1 MAPKAWGQ
9 DPSVLWKRGQVV
21 EPITGAASV
30 LAVAVLIIVWCAVT
44 IERFK
49 HRMRERE
56 RARRAAYAAWLFT
69 RKVNRMANQR
79 TTRGWNHV

>member
-1 MAPKAWGQ
+1 M
-9 DPSVLWKRGQVV
+9 

-30 LAVAVLIIVWCAVT
+30 LAVAVLILVWCAVT

-56 RARRAAYAAWLFT
+56 RARRAGYAAWLFT
-69 RKVNRMANQR
+69 RKVNRMAKARIQ
-79 TTRGWNHV
+79 V